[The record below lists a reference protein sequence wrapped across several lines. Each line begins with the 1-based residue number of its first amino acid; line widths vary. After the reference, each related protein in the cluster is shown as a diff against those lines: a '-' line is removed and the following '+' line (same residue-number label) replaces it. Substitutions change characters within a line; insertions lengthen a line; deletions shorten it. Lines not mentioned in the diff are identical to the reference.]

1 VPGAAQVYRR
11 RSRQGREAAHARH
24 GADHR
29 PLRAQPISES
39 VVGYLSGDLTEAAAL
54 AAIAFLGALIFGIT
68 GFGAAL
74 VTIPLATHLVP
85 LKFALAL
92 FVLADLA
99 AALSVGLEN
108 PRRALRGEWT
118 RLVPMIFVGSALGVT
133 LLVNL
138 PRAAG
143 MLLLGVF
150 ILWYALFTLVRRAHD
165 RVVSP
170 RWGWVAGF
178 AGGITSTV
186 FGAGGPPYAIYLSQ
200 RGLTKEQFRATLGLA
215 TLTSISL
222 RLAAFLLT
230 GLLLDREV
238 WMKAIAVVP
247 ACLFGIWVARKM
259 FLRLSRDAL
268 MRAVAL
274 LLLASG
280 TSLVFRALA

>member
-1 VPGAAQVYRR
+1 M
-11 RSRQGREAAHARH
+11 
-24 GADHR
+24 
-29 PLRAQPISES
+29 
-39 VVGYLSGDLTEAAAL
+39 TEAAVL
-54 AAIAFLGALIFGIT
+54 AAIAFLGALIFGTT

-108 PRRALRGEWT
+108 PRHAVRAEWR
-118 RLVPMIFVGSALGVT
+118 RLVPMIVAGTACGVT

-143 MLLLGVF
+143 MLLLGAFV
-150 ILWYALFTLVRRAHD
+150 LWFALFSLFRR
-165 RVVSP
+165 SSEKIISS
-170 RWGWVAGF
+170 RWAWFAGF

-200 RGLTKEQFRATLGLA
+200 RGLDKAQFRATMGLA

-222 RLAAFLLT
+222 RFIAFLLT
-230 GLLLDREV
+230 GLLLDPDV
-238 WMKAIAVVP
+238 WLKAIAVVP
-247 ACLFGIWVARKM
+247 ACLLGIWVARRI
-259 FLRLSRDAL
+259 FVRISRDAL

-274 LLLASG
+274 LLLATG
-280 TSLVFRALA
+280 GSLVWRAIA

>member
-1 VPGAAQVYRR
+1 LTEG
-11 RSRQGREAAHARH
+11 
-24 GADHR
+24 
-29 PLRAQPISES
+29 I
-39 VVGYLSGDLTEAAAL
+39 TEAAVL
-54 AAIAFLGALIFGIT
+54 AAIGFLGALIFGIS

-85 LKFALAL
+85 LKYALAL

-108 PRRALRGEWT
+108 PKNAVRAEWT
-118 RLVPMIFVGSALGVT
+118 RLVPMILAGTALGVT

-143 MLLLGVF
+143 MLLLGLFVLWFGVF
-150 ILWYALFTLVRRAHD
+150 NLVARPGTRT
-165 RVVSP
+165 VST

-222 RLAAFLLT
+222 RLVAFLLT
-230 GLLLDREV
+230 GLLLDPDV
-238 WMKAIAVVP
+238 WLKALAVVP
-247 ACLFGIWVARKM
+247 ACLAGIWVARRI
-259 FLRLSRDAL
+259 FLRISRDAL
-268 MRAVAL
+268 MRVVAL
-274 LLLASG
+274 LLIASG
-280 TSLVFRALA
+280 ASLISRAAF

>member
-1 VPGAAQVYRR
+1 LTG
-11 RSRQGREAAHARH
+11 E
-24 GADHR
+24 
-29 PLRAQPISES
+29 
-39 VVGYLSGDLTEAAAL
+39 LSEAAAL

-85 LKFALAL
+85 LEFALAL

-108 PRRALRGEWT
+108 PKRALRAEWT
-118 RLVPMIFVGSALGVT
+118 RLVPMIFVGTALGVT

-143 MLLLGVF
+143 MLLLGIFV
-150 ILWYALFTLVRRAHD
+150 LWFAITILVRRAHA
-165 RVVSP
+165 RIVSP
-170 RWGWVAGF
+170 AWAWVAGF
-178 AGGITSTV
+178 AGGITSTL

-222 RLAAFLLT
+222 RLVAFLLT
-230 GLLLDREV
+230 GLLLDPQI
-238 WMKAIAVVP
+238 WIKAVAVVP
-247 ACLFGIWVARKM
+247 ACLVGIWIARKI
-259 FLRLSRDAL
+259 FLRISRDAL

-280 TSLVFRALA
+280 ASLIFRAVT